1 MKPRKTHLKSRTG
14 CATCRARRIK
24 CDESKPQWYVSADKN
39 VIFVRLLSRLYSI
52 NCTRR
57 QIRCDFLGV
66 ASSSQTSPGEPS
78 PQVAR
83 ILHALSDT
91 DADGTIE
98 SEPASLLRLFPAD
111 CSDLSKQERF
121 LMAHLCGISDD
132 LVAAGM
138 QDLDFGLSLLP
149 EFVTPSTRQGFVL
162 TTTTGFTASQSTV
175 HLSDIALVLLRV
187 HIWHF

>member
-1 MKPRKTHLKSRTG
+1 MKPRKTHMKSRTG

-24 CDESKPQWYVSADKN
+24 CDESKPQWYVSADKDG
-39 VIFVRLLSRLYSI
+39 IFVRLLSRLYSI

-57 QIRCDFLGV
+57 QVRCDFLGV
-66 ASSSQTSPGEPS
+66 ASSSQTSPGDPS

-83 ILHALSDT
+83 ILHAFSDN
-91 DADGTIE
+91 DADGSSE
-98 SEPASLLRLFPAD
+98 PEPASRLRLFPTD
-111 CSDLSKQERF
+111 CPDLSKQERF

-149 EFVTPSTRQGFVL
+149 EFVTLSKRPGFVL
-162 TTTTGFTASQSTV
+162 TATTGF
-175 HLSDIALVLLRV
+175 IA
-187 HIWHF
+187 

>member
-39 VIFVRLLSRLYSI
+39 AIFVRSLSRLYSI

-57 QIRCDFLGV
+57 QVHCDFLGV
-66 ASSSQTSPGEPS
+66 AFSSQTSPGEPS

-83 ILHALSDT
+83 ILHALSDN
-91 DADGTIE
+91 DADGSIE
-98 SEPASLLRLFPAD
+98 PEPASLLRLFPTD
-111 CSDLSKQERF
+111 CPDLSKQERF
-121 LMAHLCGISDD
+121 FMAHLCGISDD

-149 EFVTPSTRQGFVL
+149 EFVFPSTRQGVSL
-162 TTTTGFTASQSTV
+162 TATTGFTA
-175 HLSDIALVLLRV
+175 
-187 HIWHF
+187 